1 MQSSISSYSSI
12 IGVQADLTIDALDLD
27 LLLEAFREGALNDP
41 DLAIGEIG
49 DFFAHF
55 AVLR

>member
-1 MQSSISSYSSI
+1 M
-12 IGVQADLTIDALDLD
+12 GVEANLTIDELGLDLCF
-27 LLLEAFREGALNDP
+27 EAFREGALHGP